1 MSRDDV
7 AERPGDV
14 LDVENRPSTA
24 PNDIVVTTMEQQAM
38 AMDSAMKGKYF
49 RYPLNDIPA
58 QQWPLFLIES
68 VVVDDIYLMGVMNM
82 IPHIIVTYFDPRRR
96 KPTRN
101 FEWSLLSEVSAWLTA
116 TPSCIQQHGLNNPN
130 VITTLNMMFNPNLTI
145 SCETRRR
152 VFEAI
157 DAMFRPVS
165 INFERVNS
173 TIDFAVDCGRGYQ
186 FDEIVRALGEAETA
200 CSYILRQVPRDR
212 GMPPSPLAVQSV
224 VGEYMDEMKIA
235 LQSALADNE
244 FMQSLNTGGNVY
256 IRRRRRRLG
265 PTREWRITT

>member
-7 AERPGDV
+7 AERSGDV

-24 PNDIVVTTMEQQAM
+24 PNDIAVTTMEQQAM

-68 VVVDDIYLMGVMNM
+68 VVVDDSYLMGVMNM
-82 IPHIIVTYFDPRRR
+82 VPHIIVTYFDPRRR

-130 VITTLNMMFNPNLTI
+130 E
-145 SCETRRR
+145 S
-152 VFEAI
+152 
-157 DAMFRPVS
+157 
-165 INFERVNS
+165 
-173 TIDFAVDCGRGYQ
+173 
-186 FDEIVRALGEAETA
+186 
-200 CSYILRQVPRDR
+200 
-212 GMPPSPLAVQSV
+212 PP
-224 VGEYMDEMKIA
+224 
-235 LQSALADNE
+235 
-244 FMQSLNTGGNVY
+244 
-256 IRRRRRRLG
+256 
-265 PTREWRITT
+265 